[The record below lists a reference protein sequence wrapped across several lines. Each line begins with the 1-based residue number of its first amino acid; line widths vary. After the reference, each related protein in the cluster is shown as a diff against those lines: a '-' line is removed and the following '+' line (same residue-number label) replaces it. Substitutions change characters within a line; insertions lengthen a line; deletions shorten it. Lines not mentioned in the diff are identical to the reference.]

1 MKIRYSVKG
10 MSCAACVGH
19 VERAAKEVCKE
30 KQFSVSLLTNSITVD
45 IDEKADEEKFFL
57 ELKKAVKRAGYT
69 LERDSKN
76 QKGKDNTEK
85 NEYKKAIKKLV
96 ASAILTACL
105 MAVAMGHM
113 LGIPMPTVLSEY
125 PYLFGLIQLILTVP
139 VIVINFKFFKS
150 GTRSLIKRAPNMDSL
165 IALGSGASTL
175 YGVIAIALMLV
186 GELNS
191 NAKLVEL
198 YRHNLYFE
206 GAAMI
211 LTLVSLGKLLESRA
225 KVRAASAI
233 KALSAMM
240 PDSASVLRGE
250 SFVEIPT
257 GEIAVGDII
266 ELRAGDTVPADG
278 TVVFGACSMDESALS
293 GESIPLEKNID
304 DAVKSACILTDGY
317 VRVRVEKVGEETSLL
332 KIIRLLEEASSSKAR
347 ISRIADKVSAIFV
360 PIVIAISVLTAAVW
374 MIATQDINM
383 AFQCAVSVLV
393 ISCPCALGLATP
405 TAIMV
410 GTGRGARMGI
420 LIRSTESLENLR
432 STKYFLT
439 DKTGTLTRGKPEV
452 TDVISFC
459 DKKRFLKI
467 AYLVESMSSHPLS
480 FAICNFARK
489 EDAINAYE
497 NIVATDLCVIRGRGL
512 KATVRENDDS
522 NICLIGTPELFS
534 DEGVFI
540 PDEVLEKLASFEEK
554 GRTAVICTLGGEV
567 LGILGIFDK
576 EREDSAAAIAQLK
589 KMNITPV
596 MLTGD
601 NEKSARAVCDACG
614 IEEFSARLLPEDKEK
629 IIRSYRE
636 KGVCAMVGDGIND
649 APALASADIGI
660 AIGAGSEIA
669 IDSADV
675 ILSKSS
681 LSDAVSAISLSR
693 ATVTVIKE
701 NLFWGLFY
709 NVICIPVAAGVLYP
723 LFGIA
728 LTPMIASAAMSFSSI
743 CVVLNSLRL
752 KYKKI
757 YINNNVKTISEE
769 ETDMFGKTKTVTIS
783 VEGMMCNNCK
793 AHVEKAL
800 LAIKGVK
807 SAEASV
813 ENKNVVIVAK
823 ASITDDALAGAIIQA
838 GYKVN

>member
-1 MKIRYSVKG
+1 MKKRYSVKG
-10 MSCAACVGH
+10 MSCAACVSH
-19 VERAAKEVCKE
+19 VERAAREVCKDSE
-30 KQFSVSLLTNSITVD
+30 ISVSLLTNSLTVN
-45 IDEKADEEKFFL
+45 ISEGEDEEKLFL
-57 ELKKAVKRAGYT
+57 ALRSSIKKSGYT
-69 LERDSKN
+69 LERESRGREDASSL
-76 QKGKDNTEK
+76 
-85 NEYKKAIKKLV
+85 EYKKALRRLII
-96 ASAILTACL
+96 SAILTALL
-105 MAVAMGHM
+105 MLVAMGHM
-113 LGIPMPTVLSEY
+113 LGIPMPSVFSEH
-125 PYLFGLIQLILTVP
+125 PFIFGALQLILTIP
-139 VIVINFKFFKS
+139 VIILNFKFFKS
-150 GTRSLIKRAPNMDSL
+150 GTLALIKRAPNMDSL

-175 YGVIAIALMLV
+175 YGVIAIILMLI

-191 NAKLVEL
+191 NSALIEL

-225 KVRAASAI
+225 RVKAASAI
-233 KALSAMM
+233 SALSSLM

-250 SFVEIPT
+250 SFIEIPI
-257 GEIAVGDII
+257 EELSVGDIV

-278 TVVFGACSMDESALS
+278 SVIFGFGSMDESALS
-293 GESIPLEKNID
+293 GESIPVEKNVD
-304 DAVKSACILTDGY
+304 DQVKSACILTDGY
-317 VRVRVEKVGEETSLL
+317 IRIRVERVGEESSLV
-332 KIIRLLEEASSSKAR
+332 KIIRLLEDASSSKAR
-347 ISRIADKVSAIFV
+347 LSRIADKVSAVFV
-360 PIVIAISVLTAAVW
+360 PIVIAISVLTASVW

-383 AFQCAVSVLV
+383 AFQCAISVLV

-420 LIRSTESLENLR
+420 LIRSAESLENLR
-432 STKYFLT
+432 SVKYFLT
-439 DKTGTLTRGKPEV
+439 DKTGTLTEGKPTV
-452 TDVISFC
+452 TDIISYC
-459 DKKRFLKI
+459 DEKRFLRI
-467 AYLVESMSSHPLS
+467 AYLAESMSSHPLS
-480 FAICNFARK
+480 FAICNY
-489 EDAINAYE
+489 AIEAGAVESYPE
-497 NIVATDLCVIRGRGL
+497 ISATDLCVIRGRGI
-512 KATVRENDDS
+512 KATVQENGNS

-534 DEGVFI
+534 EYGVCI
-540 PDEVLEKLASFEEK
+540 PDSVLDSLASLEEK

-576 EREDSAAAIAQLK
+576 ERSDSALAIQQLK
-589 KMNITPV
+589 KMGITPV

-601 NEKSARAVCDACG
+601 NDRSARAICDACG
-614 IEEFSARLLPEDKEK
+614 IDEFSARLLPEDKEAL
-629 IIRSYRE
+629 IRSYSDS
-636 KGVCAMVGDGIND
+636 GVCAMVGDGIND
-649 APALASADIGI
+649 APALAAADIGI

-681 LSDAVSAISLSR
+681 LCDAVSAISLSR

-709 NVICIPVAAGVLYP
+709 NVICIPIAAGALYP
-723 LFGIA
+723 LLGIA
-728 LTPMIASAAMSFSSI
+728 LSPMIASAAMSFSSV

-752 KYKKI
+752 RYKKI

-769 ETDMFGKTKTVTIS
+769 ENDMFGKTKTVTIS

-807 SAEASV
+807 SADASV

-823 ASITDDALAGAIIQA
+823 ASISDDDLAGAIIQA